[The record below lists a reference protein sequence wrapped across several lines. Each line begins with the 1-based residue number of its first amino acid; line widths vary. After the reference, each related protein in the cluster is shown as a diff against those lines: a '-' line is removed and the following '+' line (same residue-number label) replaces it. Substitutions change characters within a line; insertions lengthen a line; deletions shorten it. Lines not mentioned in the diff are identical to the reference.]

1 LPLSTEAV
9 RLAAEPWARVRREG
23 RPTASDAALDGDAL
37 VAAQAILLGDDVVVA
52 TDNINH
58 ISRFITADNWKNI
71 KP

>member
-1 LPLSTEAV
+1 LNTEAV

-37 VAAQAILLGDDVVVA
+37 IAAQAILLGDDVVVA
-52 TDNINH
+52 TDNISH
-58 ISRFITADNWKNI
+58 ISRFVTADNWKNI

>member
-1 LPLSTEAV
+1 
-9 RLAAEPWARVRREG
+9 
-23 RPTASDAALDGDAL
+23 LDGDAL